1 MRVGSVQYRYTVP
14 CRDHLGAIC
23 GRSEYARCGVRDGAH
38 AAANQPSASQS
49 TLSVPRLE
57 AFKRCRNQVTAVR
70 DVVVRADIRHATL
83 GGVSV
88 GAMAGRGIADSDKF
102 MVPWHELRRLL
113 SKRLLLVLVYSR
125 NNTFDLAPGI

>member
-1 MRVGSVQYRYTVP
+1 M
-14 CRDHLGAIC
+14 
-23 GRSEYARCGVRDGAH
+23 ARPRAPQGVYKLRGGVRGVA
-38 AAANQPSASQS
+38 
-49 TLSVPRLE
+49 LSVPRLE

-102 MVPWHELRRLL
+102 MVPHVARASEIALQAP
-113 SKRLLLVLVYSR
+113 SVGAGVLEK
-125 NNTFDLAPGI
+125 